1 VDRLSRVATRKV
13 PSGRT
18 RRNGVERDVIDATIR
33 CLAAGESITNLGIQR
48 ICDEAGVARSAFYK
62 NFTDKTDLMLRTVQ
76 TATGD
81 LFATACA
88 WAAGS
93 GGRKS
98 MAAAH
103 LNTVRVWR
111 EHAPLLKAYFEVA
124 AYDPDLA
131 AFWEERMSAVVDVME
146 DRIRTGQ
153 DQGLVSRKLNA
164 TALAEFVVYGFER
177 RTAQHV
183 ASAPPSADKQFA
195 QDLADIGWALMYG
208 PDRDEI

>member
-1 VDRLSRVATRKV
+1 VATRKV

-18 RRNGVERDVIDATIR
+18 RRNGVERDVIDAAIR
-33 CLAAGESITNLGIQR
+33 CLAAGESITTLGIQR

-62 NFTDKTDLMLRTVQ
+62 NFVDKTDLLLRTVQ
-76 TATGD
+76 TATDD

-88 WAAGS
+88 WAGGS
-93 GGRKS
+93 GDRKS

-124 AYDPDLA
+124 TYDPDLA
-131 AFWEERMSAVVDVME
+131 TFWDDRMSAVVDVME

-153 DQGLVSRKLNA
+153 DQGLVTRKLNA
-164 TALAEFVVYGFER
+164 KGLAEFVVYGFER
-177 RTAQHV
+177 RTAQHI

-195 QDLADIGWALMYG
+195 QELADIGWVLMYG

>member
-1 VDRLSRVATRKV
+1 VATRKV
-13 PSGRT
+13 PIGRT
-18 RRNGVERDVIDATIR
+18 RRNGVELDVIDAVIR
-33 CLAAGESITNLGIQR
+33 CLAAGESITNLGIRR

-62 NFTDKTDLMLRTVQ
+62 NFADKTDLLLRTVQ
-76 TATGD
+76 TATDD

-93 GGRKS
+93 GGKKS

-111 EHAPLLKAYFEVA
+111 EHAPLLNAYFEVA

-131 AFWEERMSAVVDVME
+131 AFWEDRMSEVVDVMK

-153 DQGLVSRKLNA
+153 DQGLVTRKLNA
-164 TALAEFVVYGFER
+164 KGLAEFVVYGFER
-177 RTAQHV
+177 RTAQHI
-183 ASAPPSADKQFA
+183 ASSPPSADKQFA
-195 QDLADIGWALMYG
+195 QELADIGWVLIYG
-208 PDRDEI
+208 PDRDDI

>member
-1 VDRLSRVATRKV
+1 MASRKV

-18 RRNGVERDVIDATIR
+18 RRNGVERDVIDAAIR

-62 NFTDKTDLMLRTVQ
+62 NFVDKTDLLLRTVQ
-76 TATGD
+76 TATDD

-93 GGRKS
+93 GDRKS
-98 MAAAH
+98 MATAH

-131 AFWEERMSAVVDVME
+131 AFWEDRMSGVVDVME
-146 DRIRTGQ
+146 DRIGTGQ
-153 DQGLVSRKLNA
+153 DQGFVTRKLDA
-164 TALAEFVVYGFER
+164 RALAEFVVYGFER
-177 RTAQHV
+177 RTAQHI
-183 ASAPPSADKQFA
+183 ANAPPSADKQFA
-195 QDLADIGWALMYG
+195 QELADIGWVLMYG